1 MTDVEVMR
9 SQSTFSIIIKML
21 DRVEVRD
28 MLRPVK
34 LFHTTLGKQFIFR
47 PSFKYRVILS
57 C

>member
-21 DRVEVRD
+21 DGVEVRD